1 MTVTPDLL
9 RSVPLFAA
17 MSDHSIELVAGLFQE
32 VAYAD
37 GATLVRQGDPG
48 EEFIVLLEGRARV
61 EQEGHLLREL
71 GAGDFLGEIS
81 LLDGRPRTATVVAT
95 YPVRAMIAR
104 RTDFM
109 RLIDEHRAIRYSVL
123 TALTER
129 VRHAAP
135 SPGD

>member
-9 RSVPLFAA
+9 RRVPLFAA

-61 EQEGHLLREL
+61 EQDGHRLREL

-81 LLDGRPRTATVVAT
+81 LLDGRPRPRSLQ
-95 YPVRAMIAR
+95 PVRCAR
-104 RTDFM
+104 
-109 RLIDEHRAIRYSVL
+109 
-123 TALTER
+123 
-129 VRHAAP
+129 
-135 SPGD
+135 